1 MTAFLSG
8 VINPDAMLIALWT
21 LSGWLGTSIIKRGI
35 GFRRAAGL
43 CLCVGVALATK
54 APALALLPPF
64 AFVLALAAWRGRRR
78 LTRRALVPIAVA
90 ALLFLVPVVS
100 WYEVSKSTGNGA
112 YSQVQQVSKNA
123 SSGGGANPAGGGAEA
138 HGSGIRSPSANEFA
152 SYLWQYYL
160 PKLPFQHD
168 IRFLFPVISHNAAFQ
183 NWIGGGWANFGW
195 ANVWFPRGV
204 YRVFG
209 ITAALLL
216 LAALST
222 GFRALRIRRREGSR
236 FGVTRSDL
244 VLPAFFLLL
253 SGGLVAGLHWTDFHM
268 YLTHSAPFLQGR
280 YLLPLGALFSLVLAQ
295 STQAVPARF
304 RGAAA
309 GAVIGGLVVLQ
320 LACLGLIVSR
330 YYA

>member
-1 MTAFLSG
+1 MTTFLSG

-21 LSGWLGTSIIKRGI
+21 LTGWLGTSLIKRGL

-64 AFVLALAAWRGRRR
+64 AFALGVAAWRARGK
-78 LTRRALVPIAVA
+78 LTRRSLVPIAVA

-100 WYEVSKSTGNGA
+100 WYQVSKSTGNGA
-112 YSQVQQVSKNA
+112 YSQVAQVSKNK
-123 SSGGGANPAGGGAEA
+123 SSGGGANPAGGGAA
-138 HGSGIRSPSANEFA
+138 HGSGIRSPSVNEFA

-168 IRFLFPVISHNAAFQ
+168 IRFLFPVISHNAGFQ

-195 ANVWFPRGV
+195 ANVWFPPWV
-204 YRVFG
+204 YKLFG
-209 ITAALLL
+209 IAVALAL
-216 LAALST
+216 LAALLT
-222 GFRALRIRRREGSR
+222 AFRALRARRRGGSR
-236 FGVTRSDL
+236 FGIARPDL
-244 VLPAFFLLL
+244 VLPAFFVLL
-253 SGGLVAGLHWTDFHM
+253 SAGLWAGLHWTDFHM

-295 STQAVPARF
+295 STQVVPQRF

-309 GAVIGGLVVLQ
+309 AAVIGGLVVLQ